1 MQSRT
6 TAISARTADAILA
19 AARRRFSSH
28 GYDGTGLRAIAD
40 LAGVNVALIGR
51 YFGSKEGLF
60 LAAVPP
66 TLDISALMG
75 GPMSEFG
82 MRAATIMDMRSHRGF
97 DPMLALI
104 RAAASPACAPALK
117 TALDRQVIAPLAMR
131 LDGMDARPRA
141 GMILAT
147 MAGYDLMIRVIGI
160 EALQGATGAQRRD
173 GLAAALQHI
182 VDMDASPG

>member
-1 MQSRT
+1 MQSAA
-6 TAISARTADAILA
+6 TAISARTAAAILV
-19 AARRRFSSH
+19 AARERFSSH
-28 GYDGTGLRAIAD
+28 GYDGTGLRAIAK

-66 TLDISALMG
+66 TLDISRLVS

-82 MRAATIMDMRSHRGF
+82 TRAANVMDMRSQRGF

-104 RAAASPACAPALK
+104 RAAASPDCAPALK
-117 TALDRQVIAPLAMR
+117 TALDRQVIVPLAMR
-131 LDGMDARPRA
+131 LDGRDAHARA
-141 GMILAT
+141 GMILAA

-160 EALQGATGAQRRD
+160 EALQAAAGAQRRNS
-173 GLAAALQHI
+173 LAVVLQHI
-182 VDMDASPG
+182 VDSDGGSG